1 MKASITEPE
10 SAYKVRPGYSIR
22 TEDSIFNF
30 PGWDLFRVI
39 YVRISF
45 ALHSHRGH
53 PGPIYLLRLL
63 PGMLCR
69 VSVAVFCFRRYSA
82 AFFVLCSAQK
92 RRVILPFYIFFC
104 MADGGRADT
113 LIYKLTHVRVCV
125 CILAKGCPPVRPVYP
140 CPSIFRLILTSS
152 NGRSYTIH
160 PRIRVLPMRL
170 L

>member
-1 MKASITEPE
+1 MARPVVTFAIPDGIGATASVEGSRSADRVKASITEPE
-10 SAYKVRPGYSIR
+10 SAYKVRLGYSIR

-30 PGWDLFRVI
+30 PGWDLFPVI

-92 RRVILPFYIFFC
+92 RRVILPFYIFSAWRT
-104 MADGGRADT
+104 ADRRTPSFINSHTYA
-113 LIYKLTHVRVCV
+113 Y
-125 CILAKGCPPVRPVYP
+125 VYV
-140 CPSIFRLILTSS
+140 F
-152 NGRSYTIH
+152 
-160 PRIRVLPMRL
+160 
-170 L
+170 